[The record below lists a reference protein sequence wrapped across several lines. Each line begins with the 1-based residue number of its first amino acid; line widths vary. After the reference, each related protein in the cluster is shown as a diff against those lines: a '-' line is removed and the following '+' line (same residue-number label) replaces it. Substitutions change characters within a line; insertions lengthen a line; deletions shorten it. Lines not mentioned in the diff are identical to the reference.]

1 MRPPAYCI
9 SGARFEAG
17 RAQSAAEPDAGRP
30 RSWLERMPTQG
41 FIDRETSRHCFGQPE
56 PLLGGI
62 AGNRGD
68 LLILRRQTSPPT
80 LLSTPPVGRTTVSS
94 SGGRPTPARAVNL
107 PSISL
112 FPLAGSTF
120 FPTELNHLPWF
131 QALKSTPTDV

>member
-1 MRPPAYCI
+1 MHNIERQTRVWVCY
-9 SGARFEAG
+9 RV
-17 RAQSAAEPDAGRP
+17 RQSAIGAALGLA
-30 RSWLERMPTQG
+30 SVRMPTPSALL
-41 FIDRETSRHCFGQPE
+41 IARRAAIAKGQLE

-68 LLILRRQTSPPT
+68 LLILRRQTRPPT
-80 LLSTPPVGRTTVSS
+80 LHSSPPVGRTTVSS

-112 FPLAGSTF
+112 FPLAGSIL

-131 QALKSTPTDV
+131 QALKSTPTDVYS